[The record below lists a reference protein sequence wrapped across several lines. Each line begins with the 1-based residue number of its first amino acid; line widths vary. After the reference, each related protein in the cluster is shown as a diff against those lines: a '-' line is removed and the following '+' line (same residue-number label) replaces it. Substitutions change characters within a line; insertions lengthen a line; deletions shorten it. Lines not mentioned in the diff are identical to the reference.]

1 MMEITLSTVE
11 KEVTMEVGAEMMIV
25 VEMGEAIVKVVVVEV
40 VVVEEEV
47 VVVEVEVVEEV
58 VVDEVMVGEEVVIV
72 VVVGDSHYQ
81 ALNNLPLQTDLFTLN
96 FKLQKKCEI
105 R

>member
-72 VVVGDSHYQ
+72 VVVGDSHYPQ
-81 ALNNLPLQTDLFTLN
+81 LNNLPLQTDLFTLN

>member
-1 MMEITLSTVE
+1 M
-11 KEVTMEVGAEMMIV
+11 
-25 VEMGEAIVKVVVVEV
+25 
-40 VVVEEEV
+40 VEEEG

-72 VVVGDSHYQ
+72 VVVGDSHYP

>member
-72 VVVGDSHYQ
+72 VVVGDSHYP